1 MNLLYYPNKML
12 SKTLNEVNIDNLD
25 FDPKE
30 IKEQMLDIML
40 SNMGIGLAANQVGLE
55 HRLFVM
61 GNTRDDAV
69 LCINP
74 TVIQYTEETQLDY
87 EGCLSFP
94 GINIL
99 VQRPRDVLVEYYNEH
114 LEKVRTV
121 ASDYSAR
128 LYMHELDHLN
138 GITFKDRVSKLKWNL
153 AEKKA
158 KKLVRR

>member
-12 SKTLNEVNIDNLD
+12 SKTLDEVDIDNLD

-30 IKEQMLDIML
+30 IKSQMLDIML
-40 SNMGIGLAANQVGLE
+40 SNMGIGLAANQVELE
-55 HRLFVM
+55 QRLFVM

-74 TVIQYTEETQLDY
+74 TVIQYTEETQLDA

-99 VQRPRDVLVEYYNEH
+99 VQRPRDILVEYYNED

-128 LYMHELDHLN
+128 LYLHELDHLN

-158 KKLVRR
+158 RKLVRR

>member
-55 HRLFVM
+55 QRLFVM

>member
-1 MNLLYYPNKML
+1 
-12 SKTLNEVNIDNLD
+12 
-25 FDPKE
+25 
-30 IKEQMLDIML
+30 
-40 SNMGIGLAANQVGLE
+40 
-55 HRLFVM
+55 M

-74 TVIQYTEETQLDY
+74 TVLQYTEDKILEV

-94 GINIL
+94 GIQIAI
-99 VQRPRDVLVEYYNEH
+99 QRSRDVLVEYYNEH

-128 LYMHELDHLN
+128 LYLHELDHLN

>member
-94 GINIL
+94 SINIL

>member
-1 MNLLYYPNKML
+1 
-12 SKTLNEVNIDNLD
+12 
-25 FDPKE
+25 
-30 IKEQMLDIML
+30 
-40 SNMGIGLAANQVGLE
+40 
-55 HRLFVM
+55 
-61 GNTRDDAV
+61 

-74 TVIQYTEETQLDY
+74 TVIQYTEETQLDA

-94 GINIL
+94 SINIL
-99 VQRPRDVLVEYYNEH
+99 VQRPRDVLVEYYNED

-128 LYMHELDHLN
+128 LYLHELDHLN

>member
-1 MNLLYYPNKML
+1 ML

-94 GINIL
+94 SINIL

>member
-30 IKEQMLDIML
+30 IKSNMLDIML

-55 HRLFVM
+55 QRLFVM

>member
-1 MNLLYYPNKML
+1 MNLLYYPNEML
-12 SKTLNEVNIDNLD
+12 SKTLNEVDIDNLD

-40 SNMGIGLAANQVGLE
+40 SKMGIGLSANQVGLN

-61 GNTRDDAV
+61 GNTRNDAV

-74 TVIQYTEETQLDY
+74 TVLQYTEDKILEV
-87 EGCLSFP
+87 EGCLSFL
-94 GINIL
+94 GIQIA
-99 VQRPRDVLVEYYNEH
+99 VQRSRDVLVEYYNEH

-128 LYMHELDHLN
+128 LYLHELDHLN